1 MEQSIAIVGMACCYP
16 DARTPAE
23 LWENVLADRRAF
35 RLIPPERLR
44 LEDYFSPDR
53 DSPDSI
59 YSTEACVI
67 EGYEFDRARFR
78 VGKTAY
84 RSSDL
89 AHWLAL
95 DIASRALEDAGFYRG
110 NSASGLPNQTT
121 GVFVGNTLTGEVS
134 RANSLR
140 LRWPYVRRV
149 LQAAMPMETLSAE
162 ERNELLD
169 KCEQLYKL
177 PFPAVNDETLAG
189 NLSNTIAGRICNHF
203 DLKGGGYVVDGAC
216 ASSLLAVTNACSAL
230 VSGDLAVALAGGVDL
245 SIDPFELVGFAKTE
259 ALAQG
264 EMRVFDARSSGFLPG
279 EGCGFVVL
287 MRLDEALRQQR
298 RLYAVIRGWGTSSDG
313 SGGITRPE
321 VEGQVLALQRAYER
335 AGFGIGTV
343 AYFEGHGTGTPVGD
357 ETEVRALRQARQDP
371 VVEVERVGSDS
382 KAGLPPLQARVGSIK
397 ANIGHTKAAAGIAG
411 LIKTAMALDNQII
424 PPTAGCQRP
433 HRLLTDSGSSVTIA
447 KNGSLWPVA
456 QPLRAGV
463 SAMGFG
469 GINCHIA
476 LESTSPVRRGSLSS
490 KEEVLLGSTQD
501 AELFLLASGDLR
513 GLLDQTERL
522 LSYSARLSRSELSD
536 LSGEMQRRVKASDS
550 PHPPVCRAALI
561 AARPSELTTRLET
574 LREWLVE
581 GSPRRLDLKAGV
593 FVGSGGGL
601 RVGFLFPGQG
611 APVYAD
617 GGALGRRFAQVEDLY
632 SSIAQPNVGNKL
644 ATEVAQP
651 AILAGSLAG
660 LRLMRDLGIE
670 ASVGVGHSLGE
681 VAGLHWGG
689 SFDERAALGI
699 AAARAAAIGGTGTS
713 AGKMATIRAGRAEV
727 QALLNGDPISIACVN
742 GPRNTVVS
750 GASAAVSAF
759 AARASAAGLPA
770 VLLPVSHPFHSPL
783 IAPAADTL
791 RTLLASETFSPIS
804 RSVISTVTG
813 SAISAG
819 EDLLELLCR
828 QVTAPVRFVEAAT
841 EARNLADFFIEIGPG
856 NVLSGLMTDLG
867 IDLVTSLDV
876 GGDSIKGLLQVA
888 AVAFASGVDFN
899 LSALFESRFTRP
911 FNLDWEPS
919 FFRNPCEMAP
929 LPADEASIEAEGA
942 FDRTAVAAAETAEV
956 RGAPLGAIAAENDDT
971 DILALI
977 RRSIAERAEL
987 PYESIR
993 TDDRLLADLHFNS
1006 ITVSQMIV
1014 EASRRLGL
1022 PPPIAP
1028 TDYAT
1033 VTVADMAA
1041 ALEETRANKGTIAG
1055 PERNPA
1061 GIASWVRCFTV
1072 DLIEERR
1079 GPLLVLPPRVE
1090 SGHWKVFAP
1099 ARHPFRE
1106 MLEFAFRDCPGNG
1119 VLVALPMLSAL
1130 SSGSEEGEIEM
1141 LLEAARDALAIKH
1154 DGTFVLLQ
1162 HGRSAAGLARS
1173 LHLEAPAAKVCVIDT
1188 PWADPRTVEW
1198 ALAEARA
1205 ASGYT
1210 EAHYDAEGI
1219 RRSPVLRPI
1228 SLGEASRASSGFPI
1242 KHGDVLLVTGGGK
1255 GIAAE
1260 CALTVAQRSGATLIL
1275 LGRSLPEEDPELRA
1289 NLARFAQLGIEF
1301 RYVAADVADISGVRR
1316 ALAGV
1321 TAELGPITCIL
1332 HGAGN
1337 NTPALLESLTP
1348 DEFRATLAPKVDGLR
1363 NVLSEIDPKRLKVL
1377 VAFGSLIA
1385 RSGMRGEA
1393 HYSVANERLREIVEA
1408 WQQDHTDCR
1417 CLVAEWSVWAGVG
1430 MGERLGTIDRLAEQ
1444 GITAIPLEDGIN
1456 TLLALLAEP
1465 GLPVSVVTTS
1475 RFGAL
1480 PTLRSDAPPLP
1491 FLRFLEQPRV
1501 YCPGIEL
1508 VADCELS
1515 SSTDPY
1521 LDDHIFDGIR
1531 LFPAV
1536 MGLEAMAQ
1544 AAMALAGSEQRP
1556 RFENVRFTRPI
1567 TVPGRETTVIRIAAL
1582 LTAPNVVELAVRSAE
1597 TNFQIDHFRAACRFD
1612 SASSAPGPDPAT
1624 FIASPHQVGRPNL
1637 DPDRELYGNLFF
1649 HRGRFQR
1656 VRRYHE
1662 LTSTGCIAEIG
1673 AARETNWF
1681 NRFLPAEL
1689 ALGDPGQRD
1698 AAIHSIQVCVPDV
1711 TLLPVAVDR
1720 IVIGPTPVSA
1730 DGCLES
1736 DGTTDFIRLAYASQT
1751 SRKGDVFTYN
1761 LLVTNTQGRLL
1772 ESWEGLQLRLVT
1784 GPKST
1789 RQWVGP
1795 LLGPYIERI
1804 VGEQFAKPWISVV
1817 VDRGQ
1822 TSDNDGDLVQG
1833 NRTDNAIRR
1842 ALGENARI
1850 VRRPDGKPQTVSGQC
1865 VSASH
1870 SGDLT
1875 LAVAEIR
1882 PARGTEG
1889 AAEHHAR
1896 RISCDVEAVASRPQ
1910 NTWRDMLGGAR
1921 FELAKAI
1928 PCGDA
1933 STFDLAA
1940 TRVWCANECLKKA
1953 GLGIDAPLIIDS
1965 DAGDGWLFLHSGSS
1979 LIATYA
1985 ADVAETEATQVFA
1998 VLAE

>member
-23 LWENVLADRRAF
+23 LWENVLAGRRAF
-35 RLIPPERLR
+35 RRIPPERLR
-44 LEDYFSPDR
+44 LEDYFSQDR

-67 EGYEFDRARFR
+67 EGYQFDRARFR
-78 VGKTAY
+78 VGKTPY

-95 DIASRALEDAGFYRG
+95 DIASRALEDAGFCLG
-110 NSASGLPNQTT
+110 NSASGLPNQTA

-149 LQAAMPMETLSAE
+149 LQAAMPMERLSAE

-216 ASSLLAVTNACSAL
+216 ASSLLAVTSACAAL
-230 VSGDLAVALAGGVDL
+230 VSGDLTVALAGGVDL

-259 ALAQG
+259 ALAQD

-321 VEGQVLALQRAYER
+321 VDGQVLALQRAYRR

-357 ETEVRALRQARQDP
+357 ETELRALRQARQDAG
-371 VVEVERVGSDS
+371 VEVERVGRDS

-433 HRLLTDSGSSVTIA
+433 HRLLTDSGSSVAIA
-447 KNGSLWPVA
+447 KKGSLWPVA

-476 LESTSPVRRGSLSS
+476 LESHSPVRRRSLSS
-490 KEEVLLGSTQD
+490 KEEVLLGTTQD

-536 LSGEMQRRVKASDS
+536 LSVEMQRRVKPSDS
-550 PHPPVCRAALI
+550 PQFPVCRAALI
-561 AARPSELTTRLET
+561 AASPSELTTRLKT

-581 GSPRRLDLKAGV
+581 GAPHRLDLKAGV

-601 RVGFLFPGQG
+601 RIGFLFPGQG

-617 GGALGRRFAQVEDLY
+617 GGALGRRFAQVEELY

-670 ASVGVGHSLGE
+670 GSVGVGHSLGE

-689 SFDERAALGI
+689 GFDERAAMGI

-713 AGKMATIRAGRAEV
+713 AGKMATIRAGRAQV
-727 QALLNGDPISIACVN
+727 QALLNGDAISIACVN

-759 AARASAAGLPA
+759 AARASAAGIPA

-804 RSVISTVTG
+804 RNVISTVTG
-813 SAISAG
+813 SAISAS

-841 EARNLADFFIEIGPG
+841 EAQNLADFFIEIGPG
-856 NVLSGLMTDLG
+856 NVLSGLMNDLG
-867 IDLVTSLDV
+867 FDLVTSLDV
-876 GGDSIKGLLQVA
+876 GGDSIKGLLQA
-888 AVAFASGVDFN
+888 TAVAFASGVDLN
-899 LSALFESRFTRP
+899 LRALFESRFTRP

-942 FDRTAVAAAETAEV
+942 FNHAAVAAAETAEV
-956 RGAPLGAIAAENDDT
+956 REPLVGTIAAENDEV
-971 DILALI
+971 DILTMI
-977 RRSIAERAEL
+977 RRSIAERTEL

-1014 EASRRLGL
+1014 EASKRLRL
-1022 PPPIAP
+1022 PAPIAP

-1041 ALEETRANKGTIAG
+1041 ALEETRANKGAIAG

-1072 DLIEERR
+1072 DLVEERR
-1079 GPLLVLPPRVE
+1079 GPVLVSPRVE

-1099 ARHPFRE
+1099 AQYPFRE
-1106 MLEFAFRDCPGNG
+1106 MLESAFQDCPGNG
-1119 VLVALPMLSAL
+1119 VLVALPMLPAL
-1130 SSGSEEGEIEM
+1130 SSGSDEGEFEM
-1141 LLEAARDALAIKH
+1141 LLEAARDALAIKQE
-1154 DGTFVLLQ
+1154 GTFVLLQ

-1173 LHLEAPAAKVCVIDT
+1173 LHLEAPATRVCVVDT
-1188 PWADPRTVEW
+1188 PSADPRTVQW

-1210 EAHYDAEGI
+1210 EAHYDDEGI
-1219 RRSPVLRPI
+1219 RRCPVLRPI
-1228 SLGEASRASSGFPI
+1228 SAGEASRASGAFPL
-1242 KHGDVLLVTGGGK
+1242 KHGDVALVTGGGK

-1260 CALTVAQRSGATLIL
+1260 CALAVAQRSGATLIL

-1289 NLARFAQLGIEF
+1289 NLTRFAQLGIEF
-1301 RYVAADVADISGVRR
+1301 RYVAADVADISDVRR

-1321 TAELGPITCIL
+1321 TSELGPITCIL

-1363 NVLSEIDPKRLKVL
+1363 NVLSEIDAKRLKVL

-1408 WQQDHTDCR
+1408 WQQEHTDCR
-1417 CLVAEWSVWAGVG
+1417 CLVTEWSVWAGVG

-1501 YCPGIEL
+1501 YYPGIEL

-1521 LDDHIFDGIR
+1521 LDDHIFDGNR

-1544 AAMALAGSEQRP
+1544 AAMAVAESGQP
-1556 RFENVRFTRPI
+1556 PIFENVKFTRPI
-1567 TVPGRETTVIRIAAL
+1567 TVPDRGTTVIRIAVL

-1597 TNFQIDHFRAACRFD
+1597 TNFQIDHFRAVCRFE
-1612 SASSAPGPDPAT
+1612 SALSAPSSDPT
-1624 FIASPHQVGRPNL
+1624 TLIASPVQVGHPNL
-1637 DPDRELYGNLFF
+1637 DPDGELYGNLFF
-1649 HRGRFQR
+1649 HSGRFQR

-1681 NRFLPAEL
+1681 NRFLPAKL
-1689 ALGDPGQRD
+1689 VLGDSGQRD

-1711 TLLPVAVDR
+1711 TLLPIAVDR
-1720 IVIGPTPVSA
+1720 IVIGPSPVPA
-1730 DGCLES
+1730 DGCLK
-1736 DGTTDFIRLAYASQT
+1736 TDAIGEVICLSHASET

-1761 LLVTNTQGRLL
+1761 LLVADSQGRLL
-1772 ESWEGLQLRLVT
+1772 ESWEGLKLRLVT

-1789 RQWVGP
+1789 RSWVGP

-1804 VGEQFAKPWISVV
+1804 VREQFAKPWISVV
-1817 VDRGQ
+1817 VDRSQ
-1822 TSDNDGDLVQG
+1822 TSDRNGDLVQG

-1842 ALGENARI
+1842 ALGENAQM
-1850 VRRPDGKPQTVSGQC
+1850 VRRPDGKPETVSGNR

-1870 SGDLT
+1870 SGNLT

-1882 PARGTEG
+1882 RAHGDESSLRLNP
-1889 AAEHHAR
+1889 R
-1896 RISCDVEAVASRPQ
+1896 RISCDIEAVASRPQ
-1910 NTWRDMLGGAR
+1910 DTWRDMLGSAR
-1921 FELAKAI
+1921 FELAEAI
-1928 PCGDA
+1928 SSGG
-1933 STFDLAA
+1933 SGGFDLAA
-1940 TRVWCANECLKKA
+1940 TRVWCTNECLKKA
-1953 GLGIDAPLIIDS
+1953 GLPIDTPVIIDS
-1965 DAGDGWLFLHSGSS
+1965 APEDGWLFLRSGSS

-1985 ADVAETEATQVFA
+1985 ADVTEAEATRVFA